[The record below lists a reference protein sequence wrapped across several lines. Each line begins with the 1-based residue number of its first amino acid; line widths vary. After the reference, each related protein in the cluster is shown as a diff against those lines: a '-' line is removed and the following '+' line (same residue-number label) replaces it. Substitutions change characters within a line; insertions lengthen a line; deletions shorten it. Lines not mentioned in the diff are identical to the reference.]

1 MEQLQQNCAQ
11 LLAKLP
17 AHVRLI
23 AASKTR
29 TIAEVRAAFQAGI
42 HNFGENYVQEG
53 AEKAQALPEAT
64 WHFIGKLQ
72 KNKVNHAIRAF
83 SVFHT
88 VDSATLLNKLN
99 NAAEREGRTLEVYLQ
114 VNIAHEPQ
122 KGGCAPN
129 DLPALL
135 ESAQQ
140 CKHLKLVGL
149 MTLPPANQDP
159 TPYFKELAQLAKQHN
174 LPRLSMGMSGD
185 WQQAVAHGA
194 TDIRLGSVLF
204 GART

>member
-1 MEQLQQNCAQ
+1 PFGESMCVVAYRCGSLLIIFYGLRLMEHLQQNCAQ

-29 TIAEVRAAFQAGI
+29 TIAEVRAAFQEGI
-42 HNFGENYVQEG
+42 RHFGENYVQEG

-88 VDSATLLNKLN
+88 VDSETLLNKLH
-99 NAAEREGRTLEVYLQ
+99 NAAEREGV
-114 VNIAHEPQ
+114 
-122 KGGCAPN
+122 
-129 DLPALL
+129 
-135 ESAQQ
+135 
-140 CKHLKLVGL
+140 
-149 MTLPPANQDP
+149 
-159 TPYFKELAQLAKQHN
+159 TP
-174 LPRLSMGMSGD
+174 
-185 WQQAVAHGA
+185 V
-194 TDIRLGSVLF
+194 
-204 GART
+204 